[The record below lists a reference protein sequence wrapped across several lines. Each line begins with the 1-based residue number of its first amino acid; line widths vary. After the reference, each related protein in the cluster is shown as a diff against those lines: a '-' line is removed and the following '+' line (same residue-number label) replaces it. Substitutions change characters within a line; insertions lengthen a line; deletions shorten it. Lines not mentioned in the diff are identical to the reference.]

1 MPNPITAN
9 SPEGRKLTELIA
21 FISKLG
27 PEDKMADAI
36 MRLTEQ
42 NKVNLQYMIL
52 MLDSPVSDIVRGE
65 LETYVAMINE
75 ALKHGR

>member
-1 MPNPITAN
+1 MNPITAN

-21 FISKLG
+21 FLSKLG
-27 PEDKMADAI
+27 TPESMENGI
-36 MRLTEQ
+36 MRLTET

-52 MLDSPVSDIVRGE
+52 MLDSPAGDIARGE

-75 ALKHGR
+75 ALGN